1 MKHLSR
7 TFAICC
13 LLACGQANTTP
24 SETPV
29 TDYVQDL
36 TPLGKD
42 NNIVSHNYY
51 TLSYSEPH
59 EQAEW
64 VYYKINSSELNSSIE
79 RSNNFRPDALIKT
92 SSAQLKDYKGSGY
105 DRGHLAPAADMK
117 YNSNSMSE
125 SFYMSNISPQSPGFN
140 RGVWKKIESQFRSW
154 AYEYGELIIVTG
166 PVLNGDY
173 IETIGLNEV
182 TVPKWYYKVAMDP
195 ECYERNIAFVIENTR
210 SSENMNSFVVS
221 IDYLEEFSGLDFFH
235 NLPDDVEESIE
246 STIHNSLW
254 NWDVRS
260 SP

>member
-1 MKHLSR
+1 MKCLSLSI
-7 TFAICC
+7 AICC
-13 LLACGQANTTP
+13 LLSCGQAKPNPKP
-24 SETPV
+24 SENPTI
-29 TDYVQDL
+29 DYVQDL
-36 TPLGKD
+36 KPLGKY
-42 NNIVSHNYY
+42 NTIVSHNYY

-64 VYYKINSSELNSSIE
+64 VYYKINSSQLNSSIE

-92 SSAQLKDYKGSGY
+92 SSAQLKDYKKSGY

-140 RGVWKKIESQFRSW
+140 RGVWKKIENQFRTW

-173 IETIGLNEV
+173 IETIGFNEV
-182 TVPKWYYKVAMDP
+182 TVPQWFYKVAIDP
-195 ECYERNIAFVIENTR
+195 DYYERNIAFVIENQS
-210 SSENMNSFVVS
+210 SSENINSFVVS
-221 IDYLEEFSGLDFFH
+221 VDYLEEFSGLDFFH
-235 NLPDDVEESIE
+235 NLPNDVEESIE

-254 NWDVRS
+254 NWD
-260 SP
+260 